1 MAKHTNRVK
10 VLSPCLT
17 ISWSDLDGTRTNYP
31 TQGQKTLLLNAAASA
46 REIMRTAVRD
56 MDRVVFFRRPEGQPF
71 TSIMNYHF
79 GLSAARAATL
89 AGNKV
94 DKKFE
99 FKDVGTNDRRSILN
113 KIRMGMLSISFHLNT
128 GVYIID
134 NDNDERTIK
143 AGAGGGVK
151 GQTSAVHKD
160 VAGNVQG
167 FEEGYISHKGSTTF
181 QNRFVQA
188 DGTQVFETKGRPH
201 AGVFSAYKNGEIHLS
216 FKYLHSEGY
225 TAEDAARVLIHE
237 AAHKY
242 WAVADHA
249 YAHQQAAYRS
259 LTHEEALD
267 NADSY
272 AWAALSL
279 NAGGLIWGHYSQG
292 NPVQPKTTT
301 YA

>member
-10 VLSPCLT
+10 VLSPGLT
-17 ISWSDLDGTRTNYP
+17 ISWSDLGGTRLNYP
-31 TQGQKTLLLNAAASA
+31 TAGQKELLLNAASKA

-79 GLSAARAATL
+79 GLSAARAAGL
-89 AGNKV
+89 ASNVV
-94 DKKFE
+94 DKKFA
-99 FKDVGTNDRRSILN
+99 FSDIGSNDRRSILN

-143 AGAGGGVK
+143 SGVGGGVK
-151 GQTSAVHKD
+151 GQTSVVNKDATGAVL
-160 VAGNVQG
+160 G
-167 FEEGYISHKGSTTF
+167 FEEGYISHKGCTSF
-181 QNRFVQA
+181 QNRFVRD
-188 DGTQVFETKGRPH
+188 DGSEIFETKGRPH
-201 AGVFSAYKNGEIHLS
+201 AGVFSAYKNGEIHMS
-216 FKYLHSEGY
+216 FKYLHEQGY

-259 LTHEEALD
+259 LTHEEAID